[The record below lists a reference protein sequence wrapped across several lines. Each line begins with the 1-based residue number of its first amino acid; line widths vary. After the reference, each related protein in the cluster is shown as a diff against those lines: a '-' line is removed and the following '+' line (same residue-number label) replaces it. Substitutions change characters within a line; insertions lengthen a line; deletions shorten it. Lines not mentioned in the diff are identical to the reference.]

1 MLKNLTFSFV
11 GVAAL
16 AAAATPLALADA
28 ATPATT
34 AASVP
39 FTQDNPFAKP
49 SSLPLQAP
57 DFGKIKESD
66 YKPALEEGMKQQAA
80 EIAKIADN
88 PDAPSFDNTI
98 AAIEKSGQL
107 LARTERVVRAVVLE

>member
-1 MLKNLTFSFV
+1 MFKHLIFRFV
-11 GVAAL
+11 GAAAL
-16 AAAATPLALADA
+16 AAAVTPSVMADTA
-28 ATPATT
+28 P
-34 AASVP
+34 AASTAVAP

-57 DFGKIKESD
+57 AFDKIKESD

-80 EIAKIADN
+80 EIARIADN

-107 LARTERVVRAVVLE
+107 LA